1 MKQSVVA
8 VLLLAGLLAPHASG
22 AQSIQCTLLCNP
34 PRMVCYPAGTLPPVN
49 RVCSQNF
56 NSETPAASQAALTAP
71 SQSTAPKSACSAVSV
86 FNEET
91 QSYEWEM
98 DCG

>member
-8 VLLLAGLLAPHASG
+8 ALLLAGLLAPLASG

-34 PRMVCYPAGTLPPVN
+34 PRMVCYPAGTLPPIN
-49 RVCSQNF
+49 KVCSRTSS
-56 NSETPAASQAALTAP
+56 SETPAEQPALTAP
-71 SQSTAPKSACSAVSV
+71 AQSTAAKSACTAVSV

-91 QSYEWEM
+91 QGFEWEM
-98 DCG
+98 DCD

>member
-8 VLLLAGLLAPHASG
+8 VLLLAGLLAPHASV

-49 RVCSQNF
+49 KVCGRSA
-56 NSETPAASQAALTAP
+56 SAETPAEQPALTAP
-71 SQSTAPKSACSAVSV
+71 SQSTAAESACSAVSV

-91 QSYEWEM
+91 QSFEWEM
-98 DCG
+98 DCD

>member
-8 VLLLAGLLAPHASG
+8 VLLLVGLLAPHATR
-22 AQSIQCTLLCNP
+22 AQGVQCTLLCNP
-34 PRMVCYPAGTLPPVN
+34 PRMVCYPAGTLPPIN
-49 RVCSQNF
+49 KICPRTAS
-56 NSETPAASQAALTAP
+56 SEVPSEQAALATP
-71 SQSTAPKSACSAVSV
+71 SQSTAAKSACTAVSV

-91 QSYEWEM
+91 QSFEWEM

>member
-8 VLLLAGLLAPHASG
+8 VLLLVGLLVPHATA

-34 PRMVCYPAGTLPPVN
+34 PRMVCYPAGTVPPIN
-49 RVCSQNF
+49 RICPQNF
-56 NSETPAASQAALTAP
+56 NSETPAAQTVLTSP
-71 SQSTAPKSACSAVSV
+71 SQSTAAKSACSAVSV